1 MVGSRISEIGW
12 RPRQVNMATA
22 AKYFANHPI
31 RKIISVGISFL
42 LVGVLVQNFRQ
53 QLETKRQLAQMRQML
68 AGAAVAPSS
77 TSEGKSNPVVLDGGN
92 GGSETVRRQH
102 NLEMIV
108 TAGWKLVDQRRLDVA
123 AQAAQMFREGIAN
136 VDSRSPELYNGLGR
150 ALLVSGDPRGAV
162 AAWRKGLALAPAF
175 SDMQSGIG
183 WAYWRLG
190 DPCRAK
196 GAWLKAL
203 ALNPHSVDA
212 WSAMAWVDLAL
223 GKCAEAKSGFQELV
237 RYDARRKS
245 WTIGLAMAQAGNT
258 DVREIAQF
266 FLLPPLGAFDRPMP
280 VDPADGSSQVAST
293 P

>member
-1 MVGSRISEIGW
+1 
-12 RPRQVNMATA
+12 MATTL
-22 AKYFANHPI
+22 KYFANHPV
-31 RKIISVGISFL
+31 RKIVSVCISFL
-42 LVGVLVQNFRQ
+42 LVGVFVQNFRQ
-53 QLETKRQLAQMRQML
+53 QLETKRQLAEMRQML
-68 AGAAVAPSS
+68 AGAVAAPPSMAA
-77 TSEGKSNPVVLDGGN
+77 GKSNSIVLDGGN

-108 TAGWKLVDQRRLDVA
+108 TAGWKLVDQRRPDVA

-162 AAWRKGLALAPAF
+162 AAWRKGLALAPTF

-183 WAYWRLG
+183 WAYWCLG
-190 DPCRAK
+190 DPSRAK
-196 GAWLKAL
+196 GAWQKAL
-203 ALNPHSVDA
+203 VLNPHSVDA
-212 WSAMAWVDLAL
+212 WSAMAWIDLAL

-237 RYDARRKS
+237 QYDAKRKS
-245 WTIGLAMAQAGNT
+245 WTIGLAMAQGGNT

-280 VDPADGSSQVAST
+280 VDPADASSQVASN